1 MEQISREI
9 RELSLLH
16 SIQPAYRGMNGQR
29 ARASESALL
38 ATLKALGVPVASSE
52 DVSEALR
59 RRRLELCRRVLEP
72 VTAHWNGGPLQLRLT
87 LPAGSG
93 DASIF
98 FRLKLEDGTERS
110 LPSESIREV
119 SAHQVEG
126 VGYRRLI
133 AELRSGKLPAGYHQL
148 ILTLNGESHRT
159 LLLAA
164 PERAWEQPG
173 RRMWGIFAP
182 VYGLRSERDWGVG
195 DLSDLSRLIRNL
207 GDVGGAGIATL
218 PLQAVF
224 LSEPFE
230 PSPYSPVSRLF
241 FNELYLDPERIPEF
255 RECEE
260 ARKLIESD
268 ELRKEKDALRAT
280 ALVDYRKAA
289 ALKRRVVEALAEY
302 FFRNASTTRRRE
314 FEEFLKEN
322 PRADSY
328 ARFRAVVE
336 SGAWPERPPEGTLLQ
351 LDEKDEPACRYH
363 LYAQWQIHRQ
373 LESVA
378 GLARSNGF
386 GLYLD
391 FPLGVHGGGFDA
403 WEQRELFAMDAS
415 AGAPPDSLFTGGQN
429 WGFPPLHPERLRETG
444 YRYLIDSLRAS
455 MRFAGVLRFDH
466 VMALHRLFWIPA
478 GVPATEGVYV
488 RYNIEEHL
496 AILAIESHRF
506 RTTVVGEDLGTVP
519 AIVQHRMKRHGL
531 HRMYVLQYEIWPGNQ
546 VREAPADSVASL
558 NTHDMPPFA
567 GYWKGIDLEERHRLG
582 QIQELERERQQRER
596 TTEAFTAF
604 VQSRSGKG
612 TAGGDPA
619 AVYSAAMEYL
629 ARGPAEL
636 VLANAEDLW
645 LAVEAQNLPGTHR
658 EHPNW
663 RRKLA
668 RGVEELTGD
677 PELAA
682 RLRQFEIWRRQ
693 GRRND

>member
-1 MEQISREI
+1 MEQVSRDV
-9 RELSLLH
+9 RELALLH
-16 SIQPAYRGMNGQR
+16 SIQLAYRGMSGER

-38 ATLKALGVPVASSE
+38 ATLRALGVPVDGSE
-52 DVSEALR
+52 EVAEALR
-59 RRRLELCRRVLEP
+59 KRRLELCRRVLEP
-72 VTAHWNGGPLQLRLT
+72 VTAHWNGKPLNLRLT
-87 LPAGSG
+87 MPADLE
-93 DASIF
+93 DAAISF
-98 FRLKLEDGTERS
+98 HLKLEDGTER
-110 LPSESIREV
+110 LLTPDSIREV
-119 SAHQVEG
+119 ASYHVEG
-126 VGYRRLI
+126 IAYRRRI
-133 AELRSGKLPAGYHQL
+133 AELPLGKLPAGYHE
-148 ILTLNGESHRT
+148 LTLTWNGELHRT
-159 LLLAA
+159 LLLVA
-164 PERAWEQPG
+164 PERAWEQAG

-182 VYGLRSERDWGVG
+182 VYGLRSERDWGIG
-195 DLSDLSRLIRNL
+195 DLSDLSQLIRNV
-207 GDVGGAGIATL
+207 GDFGGAGIATL

-255 RECEE
+255 RDCEE
-260 ARKLIESD
+260 ARALVDSEAF
-268 ELRKEKDALRAT
+268 RTEKAALRDT
-280 ALVDYRKAA
+280 ELVDYRRVA
-289 ALKRRVVEALAEY
+289 ALKRRVVELLAEY
-302 FFRNASTTRRRE
+302 FFRSASTARRRE
-314 FEEFLKEN
+314 FEDFLTEN
-322 PRADSY
+322 PKAEAY

-336 SGAWPERPPEGTLLQ
+336 SGNWPQRPPEGTLLT
-351 LDEKDEPACRYH
+351 LSEKDEPARRYH

-403 WEQRELFAMDAS
+403 WEERDLFAMNAS
-415 AGAPPDSLFTGGQN
+415 AGAPPDSLFTGGQD
-429 WGFPPLHPERLRETG
+429 WGFPPLHPERIRETG

-478 GVPATEGVYV
+478 GIPATEGVYV

-519 AIVQHRMKRHGL
+519 AIIQHRMKRHGL
-531 HRMYVLQYEIWPGNQ
+531 HRMYVLQYEIWPGNE
-546 VREAPADSVASL
+546 VREAPSGSVASL

-582 QIQELERERQQRER
+582 QMPELERERQQRER
-596 TTEAFTAF
+596 TREAFTAF
-604 VQSRSGKG
+604 VQRKSEREA
-612 TAGGDPA
+612 AGDDPA
-619 AVYSAAMEYL
+619 EVYSAAMEYL
-629 ARGPAEL
+629 ARGAAEI

-645 LAVEAQNLPGTHR
+645 LALEAQNLPGTHR

-668 RGVEELTGD
+668 HKVEELTGD

-682 RLRQFEIWRRQ
+682 RLRQFETWRRQ

>member
-1 MEQISREI
+1 MEPVPREV
-9 RELSLLH
+9 RELALLH

-38 ATLKALGVPVASSE
+38 ATLRALGVPVDSRE

-59 RRRLELCRRVLEP
+59 RRRLDLCRRVVEP
-72 VTAHWNGGPLQLRLT
+72 VTSHWNGGPLNLRLT
-87 LPAGSG
+87 MPG
-93 DASIF
+93 DLDETAISF
-98 FRLKLEDGTERS
+98 DLKLEDGTERR
-110 LPSESIREV
+110 LIPRSIREV
-119 SAHQVEG
+119 TSYQVEG
-126 VGYRRLI
+126 ITYRRRI
-133 AELRSGKLPAGYHQL
+133 VELPVGKLPAGYHE
-148 ILTLNGESHRT
+148 LTLTWNGERHRT

-164 PERAWEQPG
+164 PEKAWEQAG

-182 VYGLRSERDWGVG
+182 VYGLRSERDWGIG
-195 DLSDLSRLIRNL
+195 DLSDLSRLIRNV
-207 GDVGGAGIATL
+207 GDFGGAGIATL

-241 FNELYLDPERIPEF
+241 FNELYLDPERIPELG
-255 RECEE
+255 ECEE
-260 ARKLIESD
+260 ARELIDSEAF
-268 ELRKEKDALRAT
+268 RAEKAALRET
-280 ALVDYRKAA
+280 GLVDYRGVA
-289 ALKRRVVEALAEY
+289 ALKRRVVELLAEC
-302 FFRNASTTRRRE
+302 FFRNGSTARRRE
-314 FEEFLKEN
+314 FDEFLQEN
-322 PRADSY
+322 PKAESY

-336 SGAWPERPPEGTLLQ
+336 SGNWPERPPEGTLLE
-351 LDEKDEPACRYH
+351 LAEKDEPARRYH

-403 WEQRELFAMDAS
+403 WEERDLFAMDAA

-429 WGFPPLHPERLRETG
+429 WGFPPLHPERIRETG

-478 GVPATEGVYV
+478 GIPATEGVYV

-519 AIVQHRMKRHGL
+519 AIIQHRMKRHGL
-531 HRMYVLQYEIWPGNQ
+531 HRMYVLQYEIWPGNE
-546 VREAPADSVASL
+546 VREAPSGSVASL

-582 QIQELERERQQRER
+582 QMPELERERQQREKTR
-596 TTEAFTAF
+596 EAFAAF
-604 VQSRSGKG
+604 VRRKSEQEAVGD
-612 TAGGDPA
+612 DPA
-619 AVYSAAMEYL
+619 GVYSAAMEYL
-629 ARGPAEL
+629 ARGPAEI

-645 LAVEAQNLPGTHR
+645 LEVEAQNLPGTHR

-668 RGVEELTGD
+668 RKVEELTGD

>member
-1 MEQISREI
+1 MEPLSREV
-9 RELSLLH
+9 RELALLH
-16 SIQPAYRGMNGQR
+16 SIQLAYRGMDGQR
-29 ARASESALL
+29 ARASERALL
-38 ATLKALGVPVASSE
+38 ATLKALGVPVDSRE
-52 DVSEALR
+52 DVPEALR

-72 VTAHWNGGPLQLRLT
+72 VTTHWNGGPVKLRLT
-87 LPAGSG
+87 LPA
-93 DASIF
+93 DAGAATLSF
-98 FRLKLEDGTERS
+98 HLKREDGIEELLTPRS
-110 LPSESIREV
+110 IRDLPSYR
-119 SAHQVEG
+119 VEG
-126 VGYRRLI
+126 TAYRRRI
-133 AELRSGKLPAGYHQL
+133 VELPVGKLPAGYHE
-148 ILTLNGESHRT
+148 LTLSWNGQTHRT

-164 PERAWEQPG
+164 PEQAWEQAG

-182 VYGLRSERDWGVG
+182 VYGLRSERDWGAG
-195 DLSDLSRLIRNL
+195 DLTDLSRLIRNV
-207 GDVGGAGIATL
+207 GDFGGAGIATL

-241 FNELYLDPERIPEF
+241 FNELYLDPERIPEL
-255 RECEE
+255 RNCEE
-260 ARKLIESD
+260 ARALIDSGAF
-268 ELRKEKDALRAT
+268 RKEKAELRET
-280 ALVDYRKAA
+280 ELVDYRRVA
-289 ALKRRVVEALAEY
+289 ALKRRVVELLAEW
-302 FFRNASTTRRRE
+302 FFQNASGARKRE

-322 PRADSY
+322 PKAEAY

-336 SGAWPERPPEGTLLQ
+336 AGQWPERPREGILLTLG
-351 LDEKDEPACRYH
+351 EKEEPARRYH
-363 LYAQWQIHRQ
+363 LYAQWQIQRQ

-403 WEQRELFAMDAS
+403 WDERSLFAMDAS
-415 AGAPPDSLFTGGQN
+415 AGAPPDSLFTGGQD

-444 YRYLIDSLRAS
+444 YRYLIESLRAS

-478 GVPATEGVYV
+478 GIPATEGVYV

-506 RTTVVGEDLGTVP
+506 RTTIVGEDLGTVP
-519 AIVQHRMKRHGL
+519 AIIQHRMKRHGL

-546 VREAPADSVASL
+546 VREAPVGSVASL

-582 QIQELERERQQRER
+582 QMPELERERQQRER
-596 TTEAFTAF
+596 TREAFTAF
-604 VQSRSGKG
+604 VQQRSEQEP
-612 TAGGDPA
+612 AEGDPS

-645 LAVEAQNLPGTHR
+645 LEVDAQNLPGTHR

-668 RGVEELTGD
+668 RRVDELTGD

-682 RLRQFEIWRRQ
+682 RLRQLEIWRRQ

>member
-1 MEQISREI
+1 MEEVAREV
-9 RELSLLH
+9 RELALLY
-16 SIQPAYRGMNGQR
+16 SIQPAYRDMNGKKT
-29 ARASESALL
+29 RASEPALL
-38 ATLKALGVPVASSE
+38 ATLKALGAPIENRQDVA
-52 DVSEALR
+52 EALR
-59 RRRLELCRRVLEP
+59 RRRLELCRRVVEP
-72 VTAHWNGGPLQLRLT
+72 VTTHWGTGPLRLRLT
-87 LPAGSG
+87 VPA
-93 DASIF
+93 DAADAPIHLHL
-98 FRLKLEDGTERS
+98 RLEDGTEHSLSPDAIRDIS
-110 LPSESIREV
+110 TYRVEQTEYRRRIADIPLGILPS
-119 SAHQVEG
+119 
-126 VGYRRLI
+126 
-133 AELRSGKLPAGYHQL
+133 GYHE
-148 ILTLNGESHRT
+148 LTLSWNGQTHRT

-173 RRMWGIFAP
+173 RKMWGVFAP

-195 DLSDLSRLIRNL
+195 DLTDLSRLIRNV
-207 GDVGGAGIATL
+207 GDFGGAGIATL

-255 RECEE
+255 DTSEE
-260 ARKLIESD
+260 ARSLVASHEFQQQSA
-268 ELRKEKDALRAT
+268 ELRQSE
-280 ALVDYRKAA
+280 LVDYRKVAS
-289 ALKRRVVEALAEY
+289 LKRRVVEMLAES
-302 FFRNASTTRRRE
+302 FFERGSPERRSE
-314 FEEFLKEN
+314 FEAFLGEN
-322 PRADSY
+322 PRVESY

-336 SGAWPERPPEGTLLQ
+336 SGKWPERPPEGSLLQ
-351 LDEKDEPACRYH
+351 LDASDEPARRYH

-403 WEQRELFAMDAS
+403 WDQRELFAMDAS

-444 YRYLIDSLRAS
+444 YRYLIESLRAS

-466 VMALHRLFWIPA
+466 VMALHRLYWIPP
-478 GVPATEGVYV
+478 GIPATEGVYV

-506 RTTVVGEDLGTVP
+506 RTIIVGEDLGTVP
-519 AIVQHRMKRHGL
+519 AIIQHRMKRHGL

-546 VREAPADSVASL
+546 VREAPAASVASL

-582 QIQELERERQQRER
+582 QMPELERERQQRER
-596 TTEAFTAF
+596 TTDAFASF
-604 VQSRSGKG
+604 VGKRSEQE
-612 TAGGDPA
+612 TNQGDPA
-619 AVYSAAMEYL
+619 SVYDAAMEYL

-645 LAVEAQNLPGTHR
+645 LAVDAQNLPGTHL

-668 RGVEELTGD
+668 RRVDELTAD

-693 GRRND
+693 GRRDD

>member
-1 MEQISREI
+1 MEQVSREV
-9 RELSLLH
+9 RELALLH

-38 ATLKALGVPVASSE
+38 ATLKALGVPVESSE

-72 VTAHWNGGPLQLRLT
+72 VTAHWNGGPLNLHLT
-87 LPAGSG
+87 MPADLG
-93 DASIF
+93 DAAISF
-98 FRLKLEDGTERS
+98 SLKLEDGTERP
-110 LPSESIREV
+110 LKPESIRDV
-119 SAHQVEG
+119 SVYRVEG
-126 VGYRRLI
+126 VPYRRRI
-133 AELRSGKLPAGYHQL
+133 AEFPDGNLPAGYHE
-148 ILTLNGESHRT
+148 LTLTWNGELHRT

-164 PERAWEQPG
+164 PERVWEQMG
-173 RRMWGIFAP
+173 RRMWGLFAP

-195 DLSDLSRLIRNL
+195 DLTDLSQLIRNV
-207 GDVGGAGIATL
+207 GDLGGAGIATL

-255 RECEE
+255 RDCEE
-260 ARKLIESD
+260 AREVVDS
-268 ELRKEKDALRAT
+268 EAFQAEKAALRDT
-280 ALVDYRKAA
+280 ELVDYRRVA
-289 ALKRRVVEALAEY
+289 ALKRRVVELLAEC
-302 FFRNASTTRRRE
+302 FFRNASETHRRE
-314 FEEFLKEN
+314 FEDFLKEN
-322 PRADSY
+322 PKAESY
-328 ARFRAVVE
+328 ARFRAAVE
-336 SGAWPERPPEGTLLQ
+336 TGNWPERPREGALLTLC
-351 LDEKDEPACRYH
+351 EKGEPARRYH

-378 GLARSNGF
+378 GLAHSNGF

-403 WEQRELFAMDAS
+403 WEDRALFAMDAS

-429 WGFPPLHPERLRETG
+429 WGFPPLHPERIRETG

-478 GVPATEGVYV
+478 GIPATEGVYV

-519 AIVQHRMKRHGL
+519 AIIQHRMKRHGL
-531 HRMYVLQYEIWPGNQ
+531 HRMYVLQYEIWPGNE
-546 VREAPADSVASL
+546 VREAPAGSVASL

-582 QIQELERERQQRER
+582 QMPELERERQQRDEAR
-596 TTEAFTAF
+596 EAFTAF
-604 VQSRSGKG
+604 VQLRSEQE
-612 TAGGDPA
+612 TTGGEPA

-629 ARGPAEL
+629 ARGPAEII
-636 VLANAEDLW
+636 LANAEDLW

-668 RGVEELTGD
+668 HKVEELTGN

-682 RLRQFEIWRRQ
+682 RLRQFDTWRRQ